1 MFNRY
6 QRFVLLNEQNKG
18 YKIPIEL
25 FRKPTPIEGTDVA
38 IVVDGLC
45 TIVEE
50 AVFDILLREGR
61 LDFDTLERL
70 INIFVQKKMK
80 THT

>member
-1 MFNRY
+1 MNRTSGIKFLSNY
-6 QRFVLLNEQNKG
+6 FE
-18 YKIPIEL
+18 
-25 FRKPTPIEGTDVA
+25 KPTPIEETDVA

-70 INIFVQKKMK
+70 INIFCF
-80 THT
+80 

>member
-1 MFNRY
+1 MNRTSGIKFLSNY
-6 QRFVLLNEQNKG
+6 FG
-18 YKIPIEL
+18 
-25 FRKPTPIEGTDVA
+25 KPTPIEGTDA
-38 IVVDGLC
+38 GGLC

-70 INIFVQKKMK
+70 INIFFSKMK

>member
-1 MFNRY
+1 MNRTSGIKFLSNY
-6 QRFVLLNEQNKG
+6 FG
-18 YKIPIEL
+18 
-25 FRKPTPIEGTDVA
+25 KPTPIEGTDVA